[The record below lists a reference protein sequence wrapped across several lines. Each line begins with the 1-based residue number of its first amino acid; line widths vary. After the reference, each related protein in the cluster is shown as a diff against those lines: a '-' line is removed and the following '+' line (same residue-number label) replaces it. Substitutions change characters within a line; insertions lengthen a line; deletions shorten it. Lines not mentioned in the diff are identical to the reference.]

1 MTSLKKFLRLTAALL
16 PTLGAIGSAWA
27 VDPGTY
33 KIGFVAD
40 RTGVVAFAGVSY
52 AQGAQLAVEQVNAAG
67 SLGQGAKLE
76 IVERE
81 GGSDVAKSIQGYNQL
96 IADRNVIATSCCIF
110 SNIAGAL
117 KAIALPNKVPLV
129 FYGATMPNLPS
140 LPFVYNV
147 TGLPGLQEIALS
159 KHLVEVLKPKT
170 VAYFVLSDNDAFQ
183 ARYKASRE
191 IFEASGAKTV
201 GVVTALGAD
210 TDFTAQATEVISYKP
225 DLIMVYVTQIPAS
238 SFIAAVRARGWTGRM
253 ATNEAVSPAAVFKKV
268 GPALAGV
275 PFSVGFAADVADS
288 PAGKAFVASYNKKFG
303 ADPDVYAAQGFTAM
317 QLIAQGMEK
326 LSGKPTREQLA
337 DAMAKLP
344 SIRDDVYGGV
354 NLVNG
359 QVETKQNLFLAW
371 SPEGKIVR
379 WKP

>member
-1 MTSLKKFLRLTAALL
+1 MKKLLRITATLL
-16 PTLGAIGSAWA
+16 PTLGAITSAWA

-40 RTGVVAFAGVSY
+40 RTGVVAFAGISY
-52 AQGAQLAVEQVNAAG
+52 AQGAQLAVEQINASG
-67 SLGQGAKLE
+67 SMGQGAKLE

-96 IADRNVIATSCCIF
+96 IADRSVIATSCCIF

-117 KAIALPNKVPLV
+117 KAIAVPNKVPLV

-140 LPFVYNV
+140 LPWAYNV

-238 SFIAAVRARGWTGRM
+238 SFIAAVRARGWAGRM

-275 PFSVGFAADVADS
+275 PFSVGFASDVADS
-288 PAGKAFVASYNKKFG
+288 DAGKAFVSSYNKKFG

-317 QLIAQGMEK
+317 QLIAQGMQT

-337 DAMAKLP
+337 EAMAKLP
-344 SIRDDVYGGV
+344 TIRDDVYGGV

-359 QVETKQNLFLAW
+359 QVQTKQNLFLAW